1 LSELV
6 LPSRAIAVGEGL
18 QRRAW
23 IVAWW
28 AGGRLLVLATGG
40 VMHFTGPRA
49 LAGEDAR
56 SHLLGLLGAW
66 DGRWYRI
73 VAVHGYLLEPG
84 RQSDP
89 AFFPLYPLLLRLGHA
104 FGIGY
109 LAAGLVISNVAFLG
123 ALAAFE
129 ALTRELHGAEFAR
142 RATVY
147 IAVFP
152 LGFVFSMMYPESL
165 VLCAIALA
173 ALAAMRGRWLVTALV
188 AAAGTLARP
197 EMLFVTLPLLPLA
210 LRERGAKRRGL
221 AFGALLASVAAL
233 ASFALYLGLRLGDP
247 LAWTHAERA
256 WGRRFTPVG
265 LLTAV
270 ERLPTA
276 VAGNA
281 WALRDV
287 AFFLLYLALLYAAL
301 RAGTPRLWVLAGAI
315 VVVLPTFS
323 GSFNAIGRFGLL
335 APAIFWGLAALGA
348 GRRADT
354 VIRWL
359 SVGLLVAATVHVSF
373 VFPEPTP
380 RWRTPLSASRRSTS
394 GRTSRR
400 CCALCNRSACACS

>member
-6 LPSRAIAVGEGL
+6 LPARAIAVGERL

-23 IVAWW
+23 IVGWW
-28 AGGRLLVLATGG
+28 AGGRLLVLATAA
-40 VMHFTGPRA
+40 VLHFTGPRA
-49 LAGEDAR
+49 LAGQAER
-56 SHLLGLLGAW
+56 SHLFGLLGAW

-73 VAVHGYLLEPG
+73 VAAHGYLLEPG

-89 AFFPLYPLLLRLGHA
+89 AFFPLYPLLLRAEHA
-104 FGIGY
+104 FGVGY
-109 LAAGLVISNVAFLG
+109 LTAGLVVSNVAFLA

-129 ALTRELHGAEFAR
+129 ALTRDLFGAQLAR

-147 IAVFP
+147 VAVFP

-173 ALAAMRGRWLVTALV
+173 ALAAMRRRWLVTALV

-210 LRERGAKRRGL
+210 LRERGAKRGL
-221 AFGALLASVAAL
+221 AFGAVLAPAAAL
-233 ASFALYLGLRLGDP
+233 GSFALYLGLRLGDP

-256 WGRRFTPVG
+256 WGRRFTPIG
-265 LLTAV
+265 LLTAI
-270 ERLPTA
+270 EHLPRA
-276 VAGNA
+276 VTGNA
-281 WALRDV
+281 WVLRDV
-287 AFFLLYLALLYAAL
+287 IFFFLYLALLYAAV
-301 RAGTPRLWVLAGAI
+301 RVGAPRLWVLAGAI

-335 APAIFWGLAALGA
+335 APAVFWGLAALGA
-348 GRRADT
+348 SRRADT

-359 SVGLLVAATVHVSF
+359 SAGLLVAATVHLSF
-373 VFPEPTP
+373 VFP
-380 RWRTPLSASRRSTS
+380 
-394 GRTSRR
+394 
-400 CCALCNRSACACS
+400 